1 MEVSSPISV
10 LTEDG
15 HTVQVPSDL
24 LPYIT
29 LIKQTVELGRL
40 QSSNKPIPLPKIRA
54 STFGKILEWAAL
66 HKDDPTITAA
76 SIMTAPAKPAEDKIE
91 LKLNIK
97 KTADDEEDDEMED
110 ADNSMNDIETGPDRF
125 AVEELDWDPLICP
138 ADRKFLEGI
147 PIPNLIDLT
156 AAANYLA
163 MEPLLD
169 VCCKSIANQMSGLS
183 VEELRVKFNIPND
196 FTPEEE
202 SKLKAE
208 FGWADE

>member
-1 MEVSSPISV
+1 MDVSV

-15 HTVQVPSDL
+15 HTVQVPADL

-29 LIKQTVELGRL
+29 LLKQTVEMGQLYP
-40 QSSNKPIPLPKIRA
+40 SNKPIPLPKIRA
-54 STFGKILEWAAL
+54 STLGKVLEWAAL
-66 HKDDPTITAA
+66 HKDDPTITAV
-76 SIMTAPAKPAEDKIE
+76 SINTAPPKNSEDRIE
-91 LKLNIK
+91 LKLNIHR
-97 KTADDEEDDEMED
+97 TADDDDDELESSTDMAMQD
-110 ADNSMNDIETGPDRF
+110 IDTGADKFSM
-125 AVEELDWDPLICP
+125 EELDKDPLICP
-138 ADRKFLEGI
+138 ADRKFLESI
-147 PIPNLIDLT
+147 QIPNLIDLT

-169 VCCKSIANQMSGLS
+169 VCCKSIASQMSGLS

-202 SKLKAE
+202 AKLKAE

>member
-1 MEVSSPISV
+1 M

-15 HTVQVPSDL
+15 HTVQVPDDL

-29 LIKQTVELGRL
+29 LLKQTFELGRL
-40 QSSNKPIPLPKIRA
+40 NTSNKPIPLPKIRA
-54 STFGKILEWAAL
+54 STFAKVLEWAAL
-66 HKDDPTITAA
+66 HKDDPTINAA
-76 SIMTAPAKPAEDKIE
+76 SINTAPVKKTQDKIE

-97 KTADDEEDDEMED
+97 KNADDEDEEMEA
-110 ADNSMNDIETGPDRF
+110 ADSAMKESETGTADKF
-125 AVEELDWDPLICP
+125 SMEDLDWDPLICP
-138 ADRKFLEGI
+138 ADRKYLESI
-147 PIPNLIDLT
+147 SIPNLIDLT

-169 VCCKSIANQMSGLS
+169 LCCKSIASQMSGLS

-202 SKLKAE
+202 AKLKAE